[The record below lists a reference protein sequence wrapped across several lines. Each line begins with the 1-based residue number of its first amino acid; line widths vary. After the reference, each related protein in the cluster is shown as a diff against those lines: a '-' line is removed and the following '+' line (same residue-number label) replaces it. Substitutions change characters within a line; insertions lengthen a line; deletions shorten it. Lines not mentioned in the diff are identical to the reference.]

1 MKKIF
6 IIIAILVFYSCED
19 KDPVIDLEQSLVSV
33 IATGII
39 DFQTDAFD
47 VDTMYTHFEILGINV
62 TASYDSGTVNITD
75 LYKSVS
81 PGDYMWS
88 GKGITYSLDTISFEI
103 AYDTTDVS
111 GEFSLE
117 NGDICVLTI
126 SVNEVSKI
134 GLTQKVCTDE

>member
-134 GLTQKVCTDE
+134 GLTQKVCNDE